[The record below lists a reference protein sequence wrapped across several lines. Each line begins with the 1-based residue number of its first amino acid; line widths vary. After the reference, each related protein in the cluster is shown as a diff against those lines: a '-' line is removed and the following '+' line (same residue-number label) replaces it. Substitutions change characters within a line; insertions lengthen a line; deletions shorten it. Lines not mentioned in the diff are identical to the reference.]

1 MSVPCRA
8 QARGIEVAQ
17 ELQGRHALI
26 TGAGAGIGAAIA
38 LQMAQAG
45 CRLTLCGRSHDT
57 LQAQAE
63 ALRAQV
69 PDVAVLM
76 ASMDVGEEHAVQAAV
91 QQAQARFG
99 PVNILVNN
107 AGQAISQPFAKTD
120 AALWQQMLNVN
131 LTGTYHCI
139 QAVLPGMLEA
149 AQAGTSGRIVNI
161 ASTAGLKGYAYV
173 GAYVAAKHGVVGLTK
188 SLALELARKGVTV
201 NAICPGYTETGI
213 VREAVQNI
221 VGKTG
226 KSEAQAR
233 QILASGNPQQR
244 LVQPQ
249 EVAQSVLWLC
259 AAGSEA
265 INGQAIAIDGGELA
279 G

>member
-1 MSVPCRA
+1 MHD
-8 QARGIEVAQ
+8 
-17 ELQGRHALI
+17 RHALI

-38 LQMAQAG
+38 LALAQAG
-45 CRLTLCGRSHDT
+45 CRLTLCGRSQDK

-63 ALRAQV
+63 ALRTQV
-69 PDVAVLM
+69 PDVAVLI
-76 ASMDVGEEHAVQAAV
+76 APMDVADEHAVQAAV

-99 PVNILVNN
+99 AVNILVNN
-107 AGQAISQPFAKTD
+107 AGQAHSQPFGKTD
-120 AALWQQMLNVN
+120 ATLWQQMLNVN

-149 AQAGTSGRIVNI
+149 AQAGTPGRIVNI

-173 GAYVAAKHGVVGLTK
+173 SAYVAAKHGVVGLTK
-188 SLALELARKGVTV
+188 ALALELARKGVTV
-201 NAICPGYTETGI
+201 NAVCPGYTETDI

-221 VGKTG
+221 VAKTG
-226 KSEAQAR
+226 QSESQAR
-233 QILASGNPQQR
+233 QALAASNPQQR
-244 LVQPQ
+244 LVQPH

-259 AAGSEA
+259 AAGSDA

>member
-1 MSVPCRA
+1 M
-8 QARGIEVAQ
+8 GH
-17 ELQGRHALI
+17 ELPDRHALI
-26 TGAGAGIGAAIA
+26 TGAGTGIGAAIA
-38 LQMAQAG
+38 LQLAQAG
-45 CRLTLCGRSHDT
+45 CRLTLCGRSQAT

-69 PDVAVLM
+69 PDVAVLI
-76 ASMDVGEEHAVQAAV
+76 APMDVADEHAVLAAV
-91 QQAQARFG
+91 AQAQARFG

-107 AGQAISQPFAKTD
+107 AGQAQSQPFAKTD
-120 AALWQQMLNVN
+120 AALWQQMLSVN

-149 AQAGTSGRIVNI
+149 AQAGTPGRIINM

-173 GAYVAAKHGVVGLTK
+173 SAYVAAKHGVVGLTRA
-188 SLALELARKGVTV
+188 LALELARKGVTV
-201 NAICPGYTETGI
+201 NAICPGYTETDI
-213 VREAVQNI
+213 VREAVKNI

-226 KSEAQAR
+226 KTEAQAR
-233 QILASGNPQQR
+233 QALAAGNPQKR

-249 EVAQSVLWLC
+249 EIAQSVLWLC
-259 AAGSEA
+259 AAGSCA

>member
-1 MSVPCRA
+1 MLSN
-8 QARGIEVAQ
+8 
-17 ELQGRHALI
+17 RHALI

-38 LQMAQAG
+38 LQLAQAG
-45 CRLTLCGRSHDT
+45 CRLTLCGRSQDT
-57 LQAQAE
+57 LQEQAE

-69 PDVAVLM
+69 PDVAVLIAPM
-76 ASMDVGEEHAVQAAV
+76 EHAVQAAV

-107 AGQAISQPFAKTD
+107 AGQAHSAPFAKTD

-149 AQAGTSGRIVNI
+149 AKAGTPGRIVNI

-173 GAYVAAKHGVVGLTK
+173 SAYVAAKHGVVGLTK
-188 SLALELARKGVTV
+188 ALALELARKGVTV
-201 NAICPGYTETGI
+201 NAICPGYTETDI
-213 VREAVQNI
+213 VREAVQKI
-221 VGKTG
+221 VSKTG
-226 KSEAQAR
+226 KSEAEAR
-233 QILASGNPQQR
+233 QALAASNPQQR
-244 LVQPQ
+244 LVQPH

-259 AAGSEA
+259 AAGSDA
-265 INGQAIAIDGGELA
+265 INGQSIAIDGGELVS
-279 G
+279 

>member
-1 MSVPCRA
+1 MLSN
-8 QARGIEVAQ
+8 
-17 ELQGRHALI
+17 RHALI
-26 TGAGAGIGAAIA
+26 TGAGTGIGAAIA
-38 LQMAQAG
+38 LQFAQAG
-45 CRLTLCGRSHDT
+45 CRLTLCGRSQDK
-57 LQAQAE
+57 LQDQAE

-69 PDVAVLM
+69 PDVAVLI
-76 ASMDVGEEHAVQAAV
+76 APMDVGDEQAVQAAV

-107 AGQAISQPFAKTD
+107 AGQASSQPFAKTD

-139 QAVLPGMLEA
+139 QAVLPAMLEA
-149 AQAGTSGRIVNI
+149 AKTGTPGRIVNI

-173 GAYVAAKHGVVGLTK
+173 SAYVAAKHGVVGLTK
-188 SLALELARKGVTV
+188 ALALELARKNVTV
-201 NAICPGYTETGI
+201 NAICPGYTETDI

-226 KSEAQAR
+226 KSEAEAR
-233 QILASGNPQQR
+233 QALAANNPQQR

-249 EVAQSVLWLC
+249 EVAQTVLWLC
-259 AAGSEA
+259 AAGSDA

>member
-1 MSVPCRA
+1 MRP
-8 QARGIEVAQ
+8 

-38 LQMAQAG
+38 LALAQAG
-45 CRLTLCGRSHDT
+45 CRLTLCGRSQDK

-63 ALRAQV
+63 ALRAQA
-69 PDVAVLM
+69 PEVAALI
-76 ASMDVGEEHAVQAAV
+76 APMDVGDEQSVQAAV
-91 QQAQARFG
+91 AQAQARFG
-99 PVNILVNN
+99 PIHILVNN
-107 AGQAISQPFAKTD
+107 AGQASSQPFAKTD
-120 AALWQQMLNVN
+120 ATLWQQMLNVN

-149 AQAGTSGRIVNI
+149 ASQQGVGTPGRIINI

-173 GAYVAAKHGVVGLTK
+173 SAYVAAKHGVVGLTK
-188 SLALELARKGVTV
+188 ALALELARKNITV
-201 NAICPGYTETGI
+201 NALCPGYTETEI
-213 VREAVQNI
+213 VQDAVRNI
-221 VGKTG
+221 VAKTG
-226 KSEAQAR
+226 QSEVQAR
-233 QILASGNPQQR
+233 QALAASNPQQR
-244 LVQPQ
+244 LVQPE

-259 AAGSEA
+259 APGSGA

>member
-1 MSVPCRA
+1 MLSN
-8 QARGIEVAQ
+8 
-17 ELQGRHALI
+17 RHALI

-38 LQMAQAG
+38 LQLAQAG
-45 CRLTLCGRSHDT
+45 CRLTLCGRSQDT

-63 ALRAQV
+63 ALHAQV
-69 PDVAVLM
+69 PDVAVLI
-76 ASMDVGEEHAVQAAV
+76 APMDVADEHAVQAAV

-107 AGQAISQPFAKTD
+107 AGQASSQPFAKTD

-139 QAVLPGMLEA
+139 QAALPGMLEA
-149 AQAGTSGRIVNI
+149 AKAGTPGRIVNI

-173 GAYVAAKHGVVGLTK
+173 SAYVAAKHGVVGLTK
-188 SLALELARKGVTV
+188 ALALELARKGVTV
-201 NAICPGYTETGI
+201 NAICPGYTETDI

-226 KSEAQAR
+226 KSEAEAR
-233 QILASGNPQQR
+233 QALAASNPQKR

-259 AAGSEA
+259 AAGSDA
-265 INGQAIAIDGGELA
+265 INGQTIAIDGGELA

>member
-1 MSVPCRA
+1 MA
-8 QARGIEVAQ
+8 D

-38 LQMAQAG
+38 LQLAQAG
-45 CRLTLCGRSHDT
+45 CRLTLCGRSQDT

-69 PDVAVLM
+69 PDVAVLI
-76 ASMDVGEEHAVQAAV
+76 APMDVADEHAVQAAV

-107 AGQAISQPFAKTD
+107 AGQANSAPFAKTD

-139 QAVLPGMLEA
+139 QAVLPGMLEEA
-149 AQAGTSGRIVNI
+149 KAGTPGRIVNI

-173 GAYVAAKHGVVGLTK
+173 SAYVAAKHGVVGLTK
-188 SLALELARKGVTV
+188 ALALELARKSVTV
-201 NAICPGYTETGI
+201 NAICPGYTETEI

-221 VGKTG
+221 VSKTG
-226 KSEAQAR
+226 KSEAEAR
-233 QILASGNPQQR
+233 QALAASNPQQR
-244 LVQPQ
+244 LVQPH

-259 AAGSEA
+259 AAGSDA
-265 INGQAIAIDGGELA
+265 INGQSIAIDGGELVS
-279 G
+279 